1 MIRLADAMRRGRY
14 AVAAAWL
21 VAAALSLAAVTGAF
35 GARLN
40 DLLSNRFDLPG
51 TESEHARSLLA
62 DHFGQRPDS
71 GYTVVFAGDIAPA
84 GQGQILKRAAS
95 AVPDAR
101 LGPVQRA
108 GAGVAFAQIDT
119 RLEPQQAQLR
129 VEPMRRAIGAPEHSG
144 SGRGICV
151 PGPDRCSGR
160 VYVSGQVAI
169 NHDLLPVFDD
179 DLQRG
184 EMIAIPIA
192 VLVLL
197 VVFGTLTATLVP
209 LLMAAGTVPVTLG
222 LLWVLAH
229 EMNMAIY
236 VTNLVT
242 LIGIAIAI
250 DYSLL
255 VVYRFREEL
264 LGGADPGEALRTTMR
279 TAGHAV
285 LFSGATVAIGL
296 ASLVLIPLP
305 FIRSMGVGGLLI
317 PLVSIGAAMTL
328 LPALLAIFGSS
339 LLRMR
344 VPLIGLRPE
353 GESGVWARIA
363 ETIMRRP
370 ALVAGITGGFLVLCA
385 LPAPLLSLT
394 PGSSKGLPAQSQSVQ
409 GLELLER
416 TLGPG
421 TITPLIAVV
430 DSGRPGGIRAAA
442 PAIERFVKE
451 VRADPEVTIV
461 QTPTE
466 PGLPTYLPPDPSG
479 RYARIV
485 VSTKHDYGTDQA
497 KKLAL
502 RVRHDYVPEARFG
515 TARVYAGGGP
525 PAGVDFIDRAYGFFP
540 WLVLGVLALTYLVL
554 MRAFRS
560 LLLPLKAVILNL
572 LSVGATYGLLV
583 AAFRWGAGGIIGL
596 PQANQIEAW
605 IPIFLFAMLFGL
617 SMDYEVFLLS
627 RMRELYDET
636 GDTERAVALGLVRT
650 GRIVTAAAAIMV
662 AAFSGFML
670 GSLIGLVQ
678 FGFGLAVAIT
688 IDATIIRALLVPAL
702 MKLMGE
708 WNWYL
713 PQWLARLLRVPAGT
727 RTGPGV

>member
-1 MIRLADAMRRGRY
+1 MIRLADAMQRARY

-21 VAAALSLAAVTGAF
+21 VAALLSLAAVTGVF
-35 GARLN
+35 GTKLN

-51 TESEHARSLLA
+51 TESEHARTLLA

-71 GYTVVFAGDIAPA
+71 AFTIVFAGGIAPQA
-84 GQGQILKRAAS
+84 QAQALARAAS
-95 AVPDAR
+95 ALPDGR
-101 LGPVQRA
+101 IGPLQPA
-108 GAGVAFAQIDT
+108 GPLLSFAQIDT
-119 RLEPQQAQLR
+119 RLEPQPAALR
-129 VEPMRRAIGAPEHSG
+129 VERMRRAIGTVAG
-144 SGRGICV
+144 
-151 PGPDRCSGR
+151 GR

-169 NHDLLPVFDD
+169 NHDLQPVFNA

-184 EMIAIPIA
+184 EEIAIPIA

-197 VVFGTLTATLVP
+197 IVFGTATATLVP

-222 LLWVLAH
+222 LLWVVAH

-264 LGGADPGEALRTTMR
+264 VGGAGSTEALRTTMR

-296 ASLVLIPLP
+296 ACLVLIPLP

-317 PLVSIGAAMTL
+317 PLVSIAAALTL
-328 LPALLAIFGSS
+328 LPALLAIFGGS
-339 LLRMR
+339 LLRLR
-344 VPLIGLRPE
+344 VPLIGLRPDRE
-353 GESGVWARIA
+353 GGVWARIA

-370 ALVAGITGGFLVLCA
+370 AIVAGLTAGFLILLA

-394 PGSSKGLPAQSQSVQ
+394 PGSSKGLPSQSQAVQ
-409 GLELLER
+409 GLQKLER

-430 DSGRPGGIRAAA
+430 DSGRAGGIATAA
-442 PAIERFVKE
+442 PAIRRLVREL
-451 VRADPEVTIV
+451 RADREATIV
-461 QTPTE
+461 QTPTDT
-466 PGLPTYLPPDPSG
+466 GLATYLPPDPTG

-485 VSTKHDYGTDQA
+485 VSTRHDYGTDEA
-497 KKLAL
+497 KKLAE
-502 RVRHDYVPEARFG
+502 RVRHTYVPDAHFG
-515 TARVYAGGGP
+515 DVRVYAGGGP
-525 PAGVDFIDRAYGFFP
+525 PAGVDFINRAYGVFP
-540 WLVLGVLALTYLVL
+540 WLVLGVLAVTYLVL

-583 AAFRWGAGGIIGL
+583 MAFRWGWGGIIGL

-605 IPIFLFAMLFGL
+605 IPMFLFAMLFGL

-636 GDTERAVALGLVRT
+636 GDTERSVALGLMRT

-678 FGFGLAVAIT
+678 FGFGLAAAIT

-713 PQWLARLLRVPAGT
+713 PQWLARLLRVAETTPPGT
-727 RTGPGV
+727 RTAPRV

>member
-1 MIRLADAMRRGRY
+1 MTHLADAMSRARY

-21 VAAALSLAAVTGAF
+21 VAATLSLAAVTGAF
-35 GARLN
+35 GTSLN

-51 TESEHARSLLA
+51 TESERALTLGS
-62 DHFGQRPDS
+62 DHFGQRSDS
-71 GYTVVFAGDIAPA
+71 GYTLVFSGEIPPAAQKAALLRAAAVIPGARIGPLQPA
-84 GQGQILKRAAS
+84 G
-95 AVPDAR
+95 P
-101 LGPVQRA
+101 
-108 GAGVAFAQIDT
+108 GVSFAQIDT
-119 RLEPQQAQLR
+119 RLQPQPAALR
-129 VEPMRRAIGAPEHSG
+129 VERMRRAIGTVG
-144 SGRGICV
+144 G
-151 PGPDRCSGR
+151 GR

-169 NHDLLPVFDD
+169 NHDLQPVFDA

-184 EMIAIPIA
+184 EEIAIPIA
-192 VLVLL
+192 IVVLL
-197 VVFGTLTATLVP
+197 IVFGTLTATLVP

-229 EMNMAIY
+229 QLNMAIY

-242 LIGIAIAI
+242 LIGIAIAV

-264 LGGADPGEALRTTMR
+264 LGGSDPAEALRTTMS
-279 TAGHAV
+279 TAGRAV

-296 ASLVLIPLP
+296 TCLVLIPLP

-317 PLVSIGAAMTL
+317 PLVSIAAALTL
-328 LPALLAIFGSS
+328 LPALLAIFSAS
-339 LLRMR
+339 LLRML
-344 VPLIGLRPE
+344 VPMIGLRPE
-353 GESGVWARIA
+353 GENGIWARIA
-363 ETIMRRP
+363 EPIMRRP
-370 ALVAGITGGFLVLCA
+370 AIVAGVTGGFLLLCA

-394 PGSSKGLPAQSQSVQ
+394 PGSSKGLPSQSQSVQ

-430 DSGRPGGIRAAA
+430 DSGRAGGIPATR
-442 PAIERFVKE
+442 PAIQRLVEKL
-451 VRADPEVTIV
+451 RADPEVKIV
-461 QTPTE
+461 QTPSE
-466 PGLPTYLPPDPSG
+466 PGLPTYLPLDPTG

-485 VSTKHDYGTDQA
+485 VATVHDYGTDQA

-502 RVRHDYVPEARFG
+502 RVRGDYVPEAGFG

-525 PAGVDFIDRAYGFFP
+525 PAGVDFIDRAYGSFP
-540 WLVLGVLALTYLVL
+540 WLVFGVLALTYLVL
-554 MRAFRS
+554 LRAFRS

-596 PQANQIEAW
+596 PQADQIEAW

-617 SMDYEVFLLS
+617 SMDYEVFLIS
-627 RMRELYDET
+627 RMREIYDET
-636 GDTERAVALGLVRT
+636 GDTERAVALGLMRT

-678 FGFGLAVAIT
+678 FGFGLAVAIA
-688 IDATIIRALLVPAL
+688 IDVTIIRALLVPAL
-702 MKLMGE
+702 MKLFGE

-713 PQWLARLLRVPAGT
+713 PEWIARVLRVSRGGPPGT
-727 RTGPGV
+727 RAAARGGKRRVES

>member
-1 MIRLADAMRRGRY
+1 MLRLADAMSRARY

-21 VAAALSLAAVTGAF
+21 IAAALSLAAVSGAF
-35 GARLN
+35 GTKLN

-51 TESEHARSLLA
+51 TESDHARTLLV
-62 DHFGQRPDS
+62 DHFGQRDDS
-71 GYTVVFAGDIAPA
+71 GYTIVFAGSSSPEAQA
-84 GQGQILKRAAS
+84 AALGRAAG
-95 AVPDAR
+95 VIPDAR
-101 LGPVQRA
+101 VGALQPAGPAVS
-108 GAGVAFAQIDT
+108 FAKIDT
-119 RLEPQQAQLR
+119 RLEPQRAALR
-129 VEPMRRAIGAPEHSG
+129 VEAMRDAIGTVG
-144 SGRGICV
+144 GGQ
-151 PGPDRCSGR
+151 
-160 VYVSGQVAI
+160 VYVSGQAAI
-169 NHDLLPVFDD
+169 SHDLQPVFDA
-179 DLQRG
+179 DLRRG
-184 EMIAIPIA
+184 EEIAIPIA
-192 VLVLL
+192 VLVL
-197 VVFGTLTATLVP
+197 VIVFGTLTATLVP

-229 EMNMAIY
+229 ELNMAIY

-264 LGGADPGEALRTTMR
+264 LGGAGEREALRTTMC
-279 TAGHAV
+279 TAGRAV

-296 ASLVLIPLP
+296 AMLVLIPLP

-317 PLVSIGAAMTL
+317 PLVSISAALTL
-328 LPALLAIFGSS
+328 LPALLALFGAR
-339 LLRMR
+339 LLRLR
-344 VPLIGLRPE
+344 VPLIGLRPDRE
-353 GESGVWARIA
+353 GGAWARIA

-370 ALVAGITGGFLVLCA
+370 ALVAGLTGGFLLLCA
-385 LPAPLLSLT
+385 LPAPFLSLT
-394 PGSSKGLPAQSQSVQ
+394 PGSSRNLPSQAPSVQ
-409 GLELLER
+409 GLKLLER

-421 TITPLIAVV
+421 TISPLIAVV
-430 DSGRPGGIRAAA
+430 DSGRAGGIRETRGG
-442 PAIERFVKE
+442 IGRLVRE

-461 QTPTE
+461 QAPSET
-466 PGLPTYLPPDPSG
+466 GLPTYLPPDPTG

-485 VSTKHDYGTDQA
+485 VSTRHDYGTDQA
-497 KKLAL
+497 KKFAG
-502 RVRHDYVPEARFG
+502 RFRHIYVPQASFG
-515 TARVYAGGGP
+515 SARVYAGGGP
-525 PAGVDFIDRAYGFFP
+525 PAGVDFIDRAYGVFA
-540 WLVLGVLALTYLVL
+540 WLVLGVLAVTYLVL

-560 LLLPLKAVILNL
+560 LLLPLKAVVLNL

-583 AAFRWGAGGIIGL
+583 VAFRWGAGGIIGL
-596 PQANQIEAW
+596 PQADQIEAW

-636 GDTERAVALGLVRT
+636 GDTERAVALGLMRT

-678 FGFGLAVAIT
+678 FGFGLAVAIL

-713 PQWLARLLRVPAGT
+713 PNWIARALRVPETDSRPAGT
-727 RTGPGV
+727 PRASEV